1 MTTPPVSA
9 SPWDA
14 DEDLPALTPMHE
26 DVSTDV
32 CVVGAGIA
40 GLSVAAELAERGLSV
55 VVLDRHGL
63 AAGETRR
70 TTAHL
75 TAVLDHRYE
84 RLERM
89 HGEDGA
95 RLAAASHMQAIDLIE
110 RRTAHGPL
118 DCHFVR
124 TDAHLFDPID
134 AEPTALPQE
143 AEAARRAGLLVDELA
158 PGPLPFRAGVC
169 LRFRDQA
176 QVHPIRY
183 ALLLASVVRAA
194 RGRFFRADANR
205 FEDGEPAV
213 VQTVQGHSVR
223 ARFVVVATDTPVNDR
238 FVIHTKQASYRT
250 YAIAAEPPDRFPRG
264 LFWDTLDPYHYVR
277 CARVGPEPGRD
288 ALIVGGEDHRTGAAE
303 DEESRFRSLEAW
315 AQANIPGLGRV
326 TERWSGQVQEPV
338 DGLAFI
344 GRNPGDRHVYVATG
358 FSGNGITYGTIA
370 GRLIADLVL
379 DQPNDWARLYEPG
392 RVKLRAAGEFVREN
406 ATTAAHY
413 AELVTPGEAGD
424 ETEIAPGQGAVLREG
439 LQKVAVYRDEAGG
452 LHRRSAFCTH
462 LGCVVAWNTAER
474 TWDCPC
480 HGSRF
485 DVDGGVVHGPAVSPL
500 TAVEEAKPTAKPVL
514 A

>member
-1 MTTPPVSA
+1 MTTPASA
-9 SPWDA
+9 SPWTA
-14 DEDLPALTPMHE
+14 GADLPAVAPLNE
-26 DVSTDV
+26 DVTADA

-55 VVLDRHGL
+55 VVLDRDGL

-75 TAVLDHRYE
+75 TAVLDHRYH
-84 RLERM
+84 RLQRM

-95 RLAAASHMQAIDLIE
+95 RLAAASHMQAIDAIG
-110 RRTAHGPL
+110 RRATHGAT

-124 TDAHLFDPID
+124 TDAHLFDPAG
-134 AEPTALPQE
+134 AEPSGLPEE
-143 AEAARRAGLLVDELA
+143 AEAARRAGLQVDECGS
-158 PGPLPFRAGVC
+158 GPLPFRAGAC
-169 LRFRDQA
+169 LRFLDQA
-176 QVHPIRY
+176 QVHPLRY
-183 ALLLASVVRAA
+183 AMVLASVVRAA
-194 RGRFFRADANR
+194 HGRFFRAEANQ
-205 FEDGEPAV
+205 FEDGEPTIV
-213 VQTVQGHSVR
+213 RTVQGHAVR
-223 ARFVVVATDTPVNDR
+223 ARFLVVATDTPVNDR

-277 CARVGPEPGRD
+277 CARVGDPARD
-288 ALIVGGEDHRTGAAE
+288 ALIIGGEDHRTGAD
-303 DEESRFRSLEAW
+303 DEEARFASLEAW
-315 AQANIPGLGRV
+315 ARSNVPGLGHV
-326 TERWSGQVQEPV
+326 TDRWSGQVQEPV
-338 DGLAFI
+338 DGLAYI
-344 GRNPGDRHVYVATG
+344 GRNPGDRHVFVATG

-370 GRLIADLVL
+370 GRLIADLVF
-379 DQPNDWARLYEPG
+379 DRPNEWEHLYEPG
-392 RVKLRAAGEFVREN
+392 RVTLRAAGEFVREN

-413 AELVTPGEAGD
+413 ADLVTPGEAND
-424 ETEIAPGQGAVLREG
+424 ETEIAPGEGAVIRQG
-439 LQKVAVYRDEAGG
+439 LQKVAVYCDDAGG

-485 DVDGGVVHGPAVSPL
+485 DVDGRVVHGPAVSPL
-500 TAVEEAKPTAKPVL
+500 TAADETIPAPKPVL